1 MSIATHTE
9 QEAKQKLCPKM
20 MVQDECKGSHCMAW
34 QWAAPEKLSCSTGLL
49 PRYAESAFEGYRE
62 DDEHELPDFDVANFY
77 QPIGD
82 GWQFNTFDSGEDG
95 WEAMWERD
103 ADPER
108 KGHCAALQHPMA
120 VVDKL
125 EEIITTIYGTIIEQ
139 GDCK

>member
-34 QWAAPEKLSCSTGLL
+34 QWAAPEKLSCSTVLL
-49 PRYAESAFEGYRE
+49 RRYAESAFDGYR
-62 DDEHELPDFDVANFY
+62 DGYAHEMPDLDPANFY
-77 QPIGD
+77 QPTGEGWRFRSFEAGD
-82 GWQFNTFDSGEDG
+82 EG

-103 ADPER
+103 TDPER
-108 KGHCAALQHPMA
+108 KGYCAALQHPMA